1 MEDIMHS
8 LPLLIPIIVIEVG
21 LTIAAL
27 VHIFT
32 HKKYRIG
39 NRTLWVILSFVQI
52 IGPVLYFIIGRS
64 DE

>member
-1 MEDIMHS
+1 MKINIP
-8 LPLLIPIIVIEVG
+8 LPLLIPIIIIELS
-21 LTIAAL
+21 LTVAAL

-39 NRTLWVILSFVQI
+39 NRIIWAILSFVSI
-52 IGPVLYFIIGRS
+52 IGPVIYFVIGRD

>member
-1 MEDIMHS
+1 MKINIP
-8 LPLLIPIIVIEVG
+8 LPLLIPIIIIELS

-39 NRTLWVILSFVQI
+39 NRVIWVILSFVSI
-52 IGPVLYFIIGRS
+52 IGPVIYFIIGRD